1 LIVATKE
8 HIMAIIFALLG
19 GVFGMV
25 WAVLSLVFFDASI
38 LAAVGIWSAV
48 GLASLAIGLALAMHP
63 QRRAQPQGQ
72 PETA

>member
-1 LIVATKE
+1 
-8 HIMAIIFALLG
+8 MAIIFSLLG

-25 WAVLSLVFFDASI
+25 WAILSVLFFDASL

-48 GLASLAIGLALAMHP
+48 GLASLAVGLALAMNP
-63 QRRAQPQGQ
+63 SRRAQPQGQ

>member
-1 LIVATKE
+1 
-8 HIMAIIFALLG
+8 MAIIFALLG

-25 WAVLSLVFFDASI
+25 WAVLSLAFFDASL

-48 GLASLAIGLALAMHP
+48 GLASLAFGLALAVNP
-63 QRRAQPQGQ
+63 RRAAQPQGQ

>member
-1 LIVATKE
+1 
-8 HIMAIIFALLG
+8 MAIILSLLG
-19 GVFGMV
+19 GTFGMV
-25 WAVLSLVFFDASI
+25 WAVLSVLFFDASL

-48 GLASLAIGLALAMHP
+48 GLASLALGLALAMNP